1 MINLA
6 VILLNTHLLFSSIKC
21 QKMVKNVRADVFR
34 CRLLSNY
41 QQKTQSYQFTNI
53 YDKEQNTIRT
63 FKKLEPAHIICQAID

>member
-1 MINLA
+1 
-6 VILLNTHLLFSSIKC
+6 
-21 QKMVKNVRADVFR
+21 MVKNVRADVFR